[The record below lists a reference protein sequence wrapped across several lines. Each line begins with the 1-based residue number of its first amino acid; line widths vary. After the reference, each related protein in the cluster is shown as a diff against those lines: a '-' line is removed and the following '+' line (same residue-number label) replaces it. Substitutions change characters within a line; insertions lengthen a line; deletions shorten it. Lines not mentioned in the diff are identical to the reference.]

1 MTYGISWS
9 RTSSYSLFINPGHM
23 LRDFMAIHNQPQRKG
38 THFSSLL
45 LADCVIRTPQIYELA
60 ILPPQNWFRLLPDN
74 KIHKASLNQ
83 CVRQLYPRV
92 LSFGLI
98 PRLISPVS
106 GLVLGKSS
114 SYSQA
119 AEKTTASGF
128 KQGRTAAS
136 SKLLSSNTSLR
147 LWQLANQLSATITS
161 ELLLL
166 KSEY

>member
-45 LADCVIRTPQIYELA
+45 LADYVIRTPQIYELA
-60 ILPPQNWFRLLPDN
+60 ILPPQNWFPLLPDN

-106 GLVLGKSS
+106 GLILGKSS

-119 AEKTTASGF
+119 AEKTLHQALSKEGLQLQVSYCHQILASGF
-128 KQGRTAAS
+128 DNLETS
-136 SKLLSSNTSLR
+136 SLPLLPLN
-147 LWQLANQLSATITS
+147 
-161 ELLLL
+161 
-166 KSEY
+166 YYF